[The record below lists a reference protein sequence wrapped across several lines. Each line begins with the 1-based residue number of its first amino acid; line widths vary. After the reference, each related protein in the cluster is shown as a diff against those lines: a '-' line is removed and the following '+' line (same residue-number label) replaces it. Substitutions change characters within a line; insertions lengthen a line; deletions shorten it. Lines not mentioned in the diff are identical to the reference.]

1 VNTEQTE
8 HQTATDETETIAPTS
23 DVTSG
28 DIPDPIPLP
37 TPEERAEDR
46 LFTLVA
52 VGLMVLLLI
61 CVVLALVADR
71 RPPAGL

>member
-8 HQTATDETETIAPTS
+8 AQTTATETEIIKSSPNPTG
-23 DVTSG
+23 G
-28 DIPDPIPLP
+28 DLLDPIPLP
-37 TPEERAEDR
+37 TPEFRAEDR

-61 CVVLALVADR
+61 CVVLVLVADR